1 MRRIALIQILR
12 ILLLIGRGEGCL
24 PLFPPETTAPPP
36 TTTAQ
41 PTCTEATTTSE
52 GKFWFITVS
61 TAALEVQSF
70 VIDSILF
77 LTKAVYLQYTIY
89 GQFIIGTLVSTRGA
103 KWREITN

>member
-1 MRRIALIQILR
+1 MRRIALIQILG

-52 GKFWFITVS
+52 GKLWFITVS
-61 TAALEVQSF
+61 TAALEVLKK
-70 VIDSILF
+70 VRVLILNGN
-77 LTKAVYLQYTIY
+77 TIERQV
-89 GQFIIGTLVSTRGA
+89 QF
-103 KWREITN
+103 